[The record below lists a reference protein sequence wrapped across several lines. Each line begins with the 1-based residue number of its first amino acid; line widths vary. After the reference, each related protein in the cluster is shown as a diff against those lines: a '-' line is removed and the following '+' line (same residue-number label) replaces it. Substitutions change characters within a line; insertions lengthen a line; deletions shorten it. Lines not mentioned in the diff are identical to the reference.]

1 MGSRPGPETHG
12 RALRGAA
19 QGTCESTRPGPRA
32 LAAADATARV
42 SSRPGRLRAG
52 LSAGSGCLLWP
63 ATAEVKTVNDH
74 LYFYV
79 KKEKSLSRSHSQGR
93 TASDTNTFYNENHYF

>member
-12 RALRGAA
+12 QALRGAA
-19 QGTCESTRPGPRA
+19 QGTCESTWPGPRA

-42 SSRPGRLRAG
+42 SSRPGRLQAG

-74 LYFYV
+74 LYFML
-79 KKEKSLSRSHSQGR
+79 KKKKVFQGHILKGGLL
-93 TASDTNTFYNENHYF
+93 SDTNTF